1 MKKIFYLAFAIAGL
15 LAYSCSDMD
24 DNLVNNARIQNSI
37 DQGDHLYNL
46 IERTVN
52 TATDSIAIECV
63 DFSYPIT
70 LQIYNTALEPVGVQT
85 VADDASFTSLI
96 QNLSASQSL
105 SISYPI
111 AVLSDSGDSAT
122 INNNDELVASLLSC
136 EQEEYIHWAG
146 SLFCP
151 PARTCVWQVSSTT
164 WQGLNAKYVGGYF
177 SPNPDGTITFHYD
190 GESYTGTWVYL
201 FANSQF
207 QLNINL
213 EGISEVAQYWNH
225 SYPITLTP
233 DNISL
238 ENESGMRFLTLQCE
252 VTQTYNIGQQGP
264 AGGTV
269 FYDKGA
275 YSEGWRYMEVAATD
289 VDTIAQWGCDAVSIT
304 GTHKAAIGRGLTN
317 SGLIKAFFNTLPDY
331 YTNPTS
337 CSTTADGTVAAGAS
351 SWVNNGYQQ
360 WFLPSK
366 DELLLVYQ
374 NLTANNQGN
383 IALALYWTATEA
395 NAATATAIDFVTGQP
410 ADIPKAQAN
419 VKIRAVRYF

>member
-1 MKKIFYLAFAIAGL
+1 MKKILYLAIALTGL
-15 LAYSCSDMD
+15 LVYSCNDAD
-24 DNLVNNARIQNSI
+24 DNLINNAHVQNSI
-37 DQGDHLYNL
+37 DRQDQLYSL

-52 TATDSIAIECV
+52 TATDSISIDCV
-63 DFSYPIT
+63 NFSYPVT
-70 LQIYNTALEPVGVQT
+70 LQVYNTALQPLSVQT

-96 QNLSASQSL
+96 QNLDAGQSL

-111 AVLSDSGDSAT
+111 AVLSGNGDSTT
-122 INNNDELVASLLSC
+122 INNNDELMASLLSC
-136 EQEEYIHWAG
+136 QQEEYIAWAG

-151 PARTCVWQVSSTT
+151 STRNCVWQVASTN

-177 SPNPDGTITFHYD
+177 SPNPDGTITFHYN

-201 FANSQF
+201 FTGTQL

-213 EGISEVAQYWNH
+213 EGTSEVAQYWNH
-225 SYPITLTP
+225 SYPVTLNP

-238 ENESGMRFLTLQCE
+238 EDESGMRFLTLQCE
-252 VTQTYNIGQQGP
+252 VSQTYNIGQQGP

-269 FYDKGA
+269 FYDKGT
-275 YSEGWRYMEVAATD
+275 YSEGWRYMEVATTD
-289 VDTIAQWGCDAVSIT
+289 IDTLAQWGCDAVSIP
-304 GTHKAAIGRGLTN
+304 GTQNAAIGRGLTN

-331 YTNPTS
+331 YTNPAS
-337 CSTTADGTVAAGAS
+337 CSTTADGTVAAAAS
-351 SWVNNGYQQ
+351 LWVNNSYQQ

-383 IALALYWTATEA
+383 MAAAPYWTATEA
-395 NAATATAIDFVTGQP
+395 DAATATVIDFATGQP